1 MEILDSV
8 YTRLA
13 PGLPTGIA
21 LIATILIL
29 IAVRYILNKSYA
41 GALELRFRRQIVTMI
56 LSFIGVLAIIIVLP
70 INDTLRGQL
79 LTLFGILISAAIAL
93 SSTTLL
99 GNAMAGM
106 MLRAVRNFKPGDFV
120 SVGEHFGRVSDRG
133 LFHVEIQTEDRDLT
147 TIPNLYL
154 VTNPVTVSRAS
165 GTIISATVSLG
176 YDVSHSKI
184 ETVLLEAAEGAGLQD
199 PFVHILELGDFSV
212 TYRVAGLLKEVK
224 QLLSTRSNL
233 KEMMLDKLHLAGIE
247 IVSPT
252 FMNTRAMPEHRVFI
266 PVVEREHAAVEPAS
280 VKTPEAVVF
289 DKAEKA
295 ESLANLREMHEQ
307 FGKDI
312 EAMKEKVEESKNGE
326 SQRDNLKAE
335 LERLELR
342 RSRLADIIKI
352 REEIEKE

>member
-1 MEILDSV
+1 MEILERV
-8 YTRLA
+8 YNWLL

-56 LSFIGVLAIIIVLP
+56 LSFLGIIAIIIVLP
-70 INDTLRGQL
+70 ISDSLRGQL

-106 MLRAVRNFKPGDFV
+106 MLRAVRNFRLGDFV

-154 VTNPVTVSRAS
+154 VTNPVKVSRAS

-176 YDVSHSKI
+176 YDVPHSKI
-184 ETVLLEAAEGAGLQD
+184 ESSLLEAAEAAELQD

-212 TYRVAGLLKEVK
+212 TYCVAGLLKEVK

-252 FMNTRAMPEHRVFI
+252 FMNTRAQSEHRVFI
-266 PVVEREHAAVEPAS
+266 PVVEREPAAEEPAF

-295 ESLANLREMHEQ
+295 ESLVKLREMHEQ
-307 FGKDI
+307 LGEDI
-312 EAMKEKVEESKNGE
+312 ETMREKIEKSKDDV
-326 SQRDNLKAE
+326 SQRDNQKAE
-335 LERLELR
+335 LERLGVR